1 MALLQKANS
10 KFPLNLLIISTRYQR
25 AQSFTQ
31 IHTPTHVLPHPIF
44 QKLKCNKMN
53 KSQVMSD
60 REVLRVRKDLSR
72 ARAGEARVVQEA
84 EDQVCWLCE

>member
-1 MALLQKANS
+1 
-10 KFPLNLLIISTRYQR
+10 
-25 AQSFTQ
+25 
-31 IHTPTHVLPHPIF
+31 
-44 QKLKCNKMN
+44 MN